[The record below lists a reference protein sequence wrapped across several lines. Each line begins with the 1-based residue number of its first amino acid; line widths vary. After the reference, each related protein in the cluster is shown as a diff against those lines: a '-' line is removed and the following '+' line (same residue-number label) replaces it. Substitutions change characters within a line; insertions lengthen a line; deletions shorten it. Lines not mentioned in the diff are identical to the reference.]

1 MLAGP
6 GAVLFDF
13 GGTLYDYRTLERAN
27 RESLIALA
35 RWSGID
41 AESEKIVLAHRDALR
56 RTFHAYLP
64 RSYYLHHDLF
74 LDAVAGMLEAFG
86 VALERTLFERYQVML
101 REAQERDL
109 VLREGV
115 PDTLR
120 TLRERG
126 ILVGLV
132 SNIDRDQLTY
142 LSQAAGLSGHFDWML
157 SSEEARSCKPDL
169 AIFEEAIRRTGC
181 APQETVFVGDT
192 LAQDIAG
199 ANRVGM
205 RSVLLWHRD
214 DRSPPADGPRPR
226 HIIRRI
232 PELLEPLREI

>member
-1 MLAGP
+1 MASP
-6 GAVLFDF
+6 RAMLFDF

-27 RESLIALA
+27 RESLVALA
-35 RWSGID
+35 RWSGIE
-41 AESEKIVLAHRDALR
+41 ANSKEIELAYRKALR
-56 RTFHAYLP
+56 RTFYAYLP
-64 RSYYLHHDLF
+64 RAYYLHHDLF
-74 LDAVAGMLEAFG
+74 LDALAGMLEAFG

-101 REAQERDL
+101 REAHKRDL

-132 SNIDRDQLTY
+132 SNIDRDQLAY
-142 LSQAAGLSGHFDWML
+142 LSQAARLPEHFDWML

-205 RSVLLWHRD
+205 GSVLLWHRD

-226 HIIRRI
+226 HVIRRI
-232 PELLEPLREI
+232 PELLEPLHEW